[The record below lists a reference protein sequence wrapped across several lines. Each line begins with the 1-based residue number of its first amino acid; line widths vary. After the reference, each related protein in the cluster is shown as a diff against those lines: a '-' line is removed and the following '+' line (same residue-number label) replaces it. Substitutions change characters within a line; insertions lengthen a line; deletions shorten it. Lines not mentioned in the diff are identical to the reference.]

1 LSCLHDAVYVSPCG
15 MQRRGT
21 VKDAARRAVQRPVKT
36 HPDVARER
44 PPRGQR
50 RMPVERRDPLP
61 EERCYLCDSSVA
73 RTDEIVRVHEAT
85 MHRRC

>member
-1 LSCLHDAVYVSPCG
+1 
-15 MQRRGT
+15 
-21 VKDAARRAVQRPVKT
+21 
-36 HPDVARER
+36 
-44 PPRGQR
+44 
-50 RMPVERRDPLP
+50 LP